1 MSNQIINFGCRLNI
15 NEGEIIRHNLDNAKI
30 NNAIVIN
37 TCAVTS
43 EAERQARQTIR
54 KTIRENPDKKIIV
67 TGCSAQ
73 IKPQQYLEMDGV
85 DKVLGNVE
93 KLKPQSFLN
102 IEDSEKALVND
113 IMSVQETAEH
123 LLELPALKTLEGK
136 SRAFIQV
143 QNGCDHRCTFCIIP
157 YGRGNSRSV
166 PVGDVANQVTKLVA
180 QGYKEVVFTGVD
192 ITSYGED
199 LPAKPKLGQMIK
211 RVLSHVPDLKRV
223 RLGSID
229 PVEVDEDIFD
239 LIENEPRFMPHLH
252 ISLQAGDDMIL
263 KRMKRRHLRKDVVDF
278 VQKCRR
284 LNNKIAFGADIIAGF
299 PTETDE
305 MFENTRKLISEIGL
319 VYLHIFAYS
328 EREGTPA
335 TKMPKVDV
343 PIRKARAKILREE
356 GQKELDK
363 FLKNCVGQTFEVL
376 LEENKKGQLQGK
388 TENFAPVKI
397 NNTDI
402 AEKNLQKGD
411 LITVTVK
418 NYEDGFLN
426 N

>member
-73 IKPQQYLEMDGV
+73 IKPQQYLEMEGV